1 MSAVQLA
8 HGATVLARPRRQPG
22 GADLWRALL
31 SRHVTSPDRL
41 AEPDVGGDAGSAL
54 WRAWAVKMLPEVAP
68 SGTLT
73 IQFRPRGPISRSV
86 LAAIPDQREQQRCA
100 SQKSRYL
107 CAQNSTINSRKPS
120 MNRTDPC
127 GSFVLPTLTPGPA
140 PAHLAIRARA
150 QEYRTS
156 RPAAQK
162 RSPRRTNCQ
171 CLRRVRREPLCPR
184 RGHRGP
190 GSVRCV
196 RALLQCGLLA
206 ASGCNMA

>member
-1 MSAVQLA
+1 
-8 HGATVLARPRRQPG
+8 
-22 GADLWRALL
+22 LWRALL

-127 GSFVLPTLTPGPA
+127 GSLVLPTLTPGL
-140 PAHLAIRARA
+140 AHGAGSSRNTGPGTRVPH
-150 QEYRTS
+150 QPTS
-156 RPAAQK
+156 RAEAESTPNQLPMPSPSAPGAAMP
-162 RSPRRTNCQ
+162 STWPSWPR
-171 CLRRVRREPLCPR
+171 LCPLR
-184 RGHRGP
+184 PSAATMRTP
-190 GSVRCV
+190 
-196 RALLQCGLLA
+196 CGQRMQHGVIA
-206 ASGCNMA
+206 PSGRQNCFKR